1 MNKKLLAI
9 LLFVTA
15 TFFGSIMGV
24 FMRLAQSDINV
35 FTASFLRFG
44 IGFVIILP
52 YIFYS
57 KFNVYKTNNIKLHF
71 IRGIINVPTMY
82 VGFAALMFIPL
93 EQIQALHFVV
103 PLVVTFLAV
112 LFFKEKIRFVRI
124 SALII
129 GLIGMLVMLRPGIIE
144 MNIGVYMVLFS
155 SLVWAFI
162 IIITKFLSKN
172 DSPITI
178 LTYQYSLVT
187 FFSFFIVIFFWE
199 MPSSIIFLYTFLAA
213 LSGTVLHLAL
223 IYSYKL
229 VDLTLIQPFT
239 FLSLIWASLFGYY
252 IFGEEPD
259 IFTWLGAIIIFSGVL
274 IIFYRESYLK
284 KDIAK
289 ESLPMKS

>member
-15 TFFGSIMGV
+15 TFFGSLMGV

-44 IGFVIILP
+44 IGFIIILP

-93 EQIQALHFVV
+93 EQIQALHFIV
-103 PLVVTFLAV
+103 PLIVTFLAV
-112 LFFKEKIRFVRI
+112 FFFKEKIRFIRI
-124 SALII
+124 TALII
-129 GLIGMLVMLRPGIIE
+129 GLLGMLVMLRPGMIE
-144 MNIGVYMVLFS
+144 MNIGVYMVLFTS
-155 SLVWAFI
+155 IVWSFI

-199 MPSSIIFLYTFLAA
+199 TPSPIIFLYTFLAA
-213 LSGTVLHLAL
+213 LSGTILHIAL

-239 FLSLIWASLFGYY
+239 FLSLIWASLFGYNV
-252 IFGEEPD
+252 FGEEPD

-284 KDIAK
+284 KDNAK
-289 ESLPMKS
+289 ETLPIKS

>member
-15 TFFGSIMGV
+15 TFFGSLMGV

-52 YIFYS
+52 YLFYS

-93 EQIQALHFVV
+93 EQIQALHFIV
-103 PLVVTFLAV
+103 PLIVTFLAV
-112 LFFKEKIRFVRI
+112 FFFKEKIRFVRI

-155 SLVWAFI
+155 SLVWSFI

>member
-1 MNKKLLAI
+1 MNKKILAI

-15 TFFGSIMGV
+15 TFFGSLMGV

-52 YIFYS
+52 YLFYS
-57 KFNVYKTNNIKLHF
+57 KFKVYKTNNIKLHF

-93 EQIQALHFVV
+93 EQIQALHFIV
-103 PLVVTFLAV
+103 PIIVTFLAV
-112 LFFKEKIRFVRI
+112 FFFKEKIRFVRI

-129 GLIGMLVMLRPGIIE
+129 GLIGMLVMLRPGVIE
-144 MNIGVYMVLFS
+144 INIGVYMVLFS
-155 SLVWAFI
+155 SLVWSFI

-178 LTYQYSLVT
+178 LTYQYSFVT

-213 LSGTVLHLAL
+213 LSGTILHIAL

-239 FLSLIWASLFGYY
+239 FLSLIWASLFGYNV
-252 IFGEEPD
+252 FGEEPD
-259 IFTWLGAIIIFSGVL
+259 IFTWLGATIIFSGVL

-284 KDIAK
+284 KDITK

>member
-15 TFFGSIMGV
+15 TFFGSLMGV

-52 YIFYS
+52 YLFYS

-93 EQIQALHFVV
+93 EQIQGLHFVV
-103 PLVVTFLAV
+103 PLIVTFLAV
-112 LFFKEKIRFVRI
+112 FFFKEKIRFARI

-155 SLVWAFI
+155 SLVWSFI

-178 LTYQYSLVT
+178 LTYQYTLVT

-199 MPSSIIFLYTFLAA
+199 TPSSIIFLYTFLAA
-213 LSGTVLHLAL
+213 LSGTILHIAL
-223 IYSYKL
+223 VYSYKL

-239 FLSLIWASLFGYY
+239 FLSLIWASLFGYNV
-252 IFGEEPD
+252 FGEEPD

>member
-1 MNKKLLAI
+1 MNKKILAI

-15 TFFGSIMGV
+15 TFFGSLMGV

-52 YIFYS
+52 YLFYS
-57 KFNVYKTNNIKLHF
+57 KFKVYKTNNIKLHF

-93 EQIQALHFVV
+93 EQIQALHFIV
-103 PLVVTFLAV
+103 PLIVTFLAV
-112 LFFKEKIRFVRI
+112 FFFKEKIRFVRI
-124 SALII
+124 TALII
-129 GLIGMLVMLRPGIIE
+129 GLLGMLVMLRPGMIE
-144 MNIGVYMVLFS
+144 MNIGVYMVLFTS
-155 SLVWAFI
+155 IVWSFI

-213 LSGTVLHLAL
+213 LSGTILHIAL

-259 IFTWLGAIIIFSGVL
+259 IFTWLGAIIIFSGVS

>member
-15 TFFGSIMGV
+15 TFFGSLMGV

-52 YIFYS
+52 YLFYS
-57 KFNVYKTNNIKLHF
+57 KFKVYKTNNIKLHF

-93 EQIQALHFVV
+93 EQIQALHFIV
-103 PLVVTFLAV
+103 PLIVTFLAV
-112 LFFKEKIRFVRI
+112 FFFKEKIRFVRI
-124 SALII
+124 TALII
-129 GLIGMLVMLRPGIIE
+129 GLLGMFVMLRPGMIE
-144 MNIGVYMVLFS
+144 MNIGVYMVLFTS
-155 SLVWAFI
+155 IVWSFI

-252 IFGEEPD
+252 VFGEEPD

>member
-15 TFFGSIMGV
+15 TFFGSLMGV

-52 YIFYS
+52 YLFYS

-93 EQIQALHFVV
+93 EQIQALHFIV
-103 PLVVTFLAV
+103 PIIVTFLAV
-112 LFFKEKIRFVRI
+112 FFFKEKIRFARI

-155 SLVWAFI
+155 SLVWSFI

-187 FFSFFIVIFFWE
+187 FFSLFIVIFFWE

-289 ESLPMKS
+289 ESLPIKS

>member
-15 TFFGSIMGV
+15 TFFGSLMGV

-52 YIFYS
+52 YLFYS

-71 IRGIINVPTMY
+71 VRGIMNVPAMY

-93 EQIQALHFVV
+93 EQIQALHFIV
-103 PLVVTFLAV
+103 PLIVTFLAV
-112 LFFKEKIRFVRI
+112 FFFKEKIHLVRI

-144 MNIGVYMVLFS
+144 TNIGVYMVLFS
-155 SLVWAFI
+155 SLVWSFI

-199 MPSSIIFLYTFLAA
+199 TPSSIIFLYTFLAA
-213 LSGTVLHLAL
+213 LSGTILHIAL

-239 FLSLIWASLFGYY
+239 FLSLIWASLFGYSV
-252 IFGEEPD
+252 FGEEPD

-274 IIFYRESYLK
+274 IVFYRESYLK
-284 KDIAK
+284 KDISK

>member
-1 MNKKLLAI
+1 MNKKILAI

-15 TFFGSIMGV
+15 TFFGSLMGV

-52 YIFYS
+52 YLFYS
-57 KFNVYKTNNIKLHF
+57 KFKVYKTNNIKLHF

-93 EQIQALHFVV
+93 EQIQALHFIV
-103 PLVVTFLAV
+103 PLIVTFLAV
-112 LFFKEKIRFVRI
+112 FFFKEKIRFVRI
-124 SALII
+124 TALII

-144 MNIGVYMVLFS
+144 MNIGVYMVLFTS
-155 SLVWAFI
+155 IVWSFI

-178 LTYQYSLVT
+178 LTYQYSFVT

-199 MPSSIIFLYTFLAA
+199 TPSPIIFLYTFLAA
-213 LSGTVLHLAL
+213 LSGTILHIAL

-229 VDLTLIQPFT
+229 VDLTLTQPFT
-239 FLSLIWASLFGYY
+239 FLSLIWASLFGYNV
-252 IFGEEPD
+252 FGEEPD
-259 IFTWLGAIIIFSGVL
+259 IFTWLGATIIFSGVL

>member
-15 TFFGSIMGV
+15 TFFGSLMGV

-52 YIFYS
+52 YLFYS

-103 PLVVTFLAV
+103 PLIVTFLAV
-112 LFFKEKIRFVRI
+112 FFFKEKIRFVRI

-155 SLVWAFI
+155 SLIWSFI

>member
-1 MNKKLLAI
+1 LNKKLLAI

-15 TFFGSIMGV
+15 TFFGSLMGV

-52 YIFYS
+52 YLFYS

-103 PLVVTFLAV
+103 PLIVTFLAV
-112 LFFKEKIRFVRI
+112 FFFKEKIRFVRI

-155 SLVWAFI
+155 SLVWSFI

>member
-1 MNKKLLAI
+1 MNKKILAI

-15 TFFGSIMGV
+15 TFFGSLMGV

-52 YIFYS
+52 YLFYS
-57 KFNVYKTNNIKLHF
+57 KFKVYKTNNIKLHF

-93 EQIQALHFVV
+93 EQIQALHFIV
-103 PLVVTFLAV
+103 PLIVTFLAV
-112 LFFKEKIRFVRI
+112 FFFKEKIRFVRI
-124 SALII
+124 TALII
-129 GLIGMLVMLRPGIIE
+129 GLLGMFVMLRPGMIE
-144 MNIGVYMVLFS
+144 MNIGVYMVLFTS
-155 SLVWAFI
+155 IVWSFI

-199 MPSSIIFLYTFLAA
+199 TPSSIIFFYTFLAA
-213 LSGTVLHLAL
+213 LSGTILHIAL

-229 VDLTLIQPFT
+229 VDLTLTQPFT
-239 FLSLIWASLFGYY
+239 FLSLIWASLFGYNV
-252 IFGEEPD
+252 FGEEPD
-259 IFTWLGAIIIFSGVL
+259 IFTWLGATIIFSGVL

>member
-1 MNKKLLAI
+1 LNKKLLAI

-15 TFFGSIMGV
+15 TFFGSLMGV

-44 IGFVIILP
+44 IGFIIILP
-52 YIFYS
+52 YLFYS

-71 IRGIINVPTMY
+71 IRGIINVPIMY
-82 VGFAALMFIPL
+82 VGFAALMLIPL
-93 EQIQALHFVV
+93 EQIQALHFIV
-103 PLVVTFLAV
+103 PIIVTFLAV
-112 LFFKEKIRFVRI
+112 FFFKEKIRFARI

-155 SLVWAFI
+155 SLVWSFI

-187 FFSFFIVIFFWE
+187 FFSLFIVIFFWE

-259 IFTWLGAIIIFSGVL
+259 IFTWLGAIIIFSSVL

-289 ESLPMKS
+289 ESLPIKS

>member
-15 TFFGSIMGV
+15 TFFGTLMGV

-52 YIFYS
+52 YLFYS
-57 KFNVYKTNNIKLHF
+57 KFKVYKTNNIKLHF

-93 EQIQALHFVV
+93 EQIQALHFIV
-103 PLVVTFLAV
+103 PLIVTFLAV
-112 LFFKEKIRFVRI
+112 FFFKEKIRFVRI
-124 SALII
+124 TALII
-129 GLIGMLVMLRPGIIE
+129 GLLGMFVMLRPGMIE
-144 MNIGVYMVLFS
+144 MNIGVYMVLFTS
-155 SLVWAFI
+155 IVWSFI

-199 MPSSIIFLYTFLAA
+199 TPSSIIFLYTFLAA

-289 ESLPMKS
+289 ESLPIKS

>member
-15 TFFGSIMGV
+15 TFFGSLMGV

-52 YIFYS
+52 YLFYS

-93 EQIQALHFVV
+93 EQIQALHFIV
-103 PLVVTFLAV
+103 PLIVTFLAV
-112 LFFKEKIRFVRI
+112 FFFKEKIRFARI

-155 SLVWAFI
+155 SLVWSFI
-162 IIITKFLSKN
+162 IIITKFLSKT

-187 FFSFFIVIFFWE
+187 FFSLFIVIFFWE

-274 IIFYRESYLK
+274 IIPLNPGSQMTHF
-284 KDIAK
+284 
-289 ESLPMKS
+289 

>member
-1 MNKKLLAI
+1 MNKKILAI

-15 TFFGSIMGV
+15 TFFGSLMGV

-52 YIFYS
+52 YLFYS
-57 KFNVYKTNNIKLHF
+57 KFKVYKTNNIKLHF

-93 EQIQALHFVV
+93 EQIQALHFIV
-103 PLVVTFLAV
+103 PLIVTFLAV
-112 LFFKEKIRFVRI
+112 FFFKEKIRFVRI
-124 SALII
+124 TALII
-129 GLIGMLVMLRPGIIE
+129 GLLGMLVMLRPGMIE
-144 MNIGVYMVLFS
+144 MNIGVYMVLFTS
-155 SLVWAFI
+155 IVWSFI

-199 MPSSIIFLYTFLAA
+199 TPSPIIFLYTFLAA
-213 LSGTVLHLAL
+213 LSGTILHIAL

-229 VDLTLIQPFT
+229 VDLTLTQPFT
-239 FLSLIWASLFGYY
+239 FLSLIWASLFGYNV
-252 IFGEEPD
+252 FGEEPD
-259 IFTWLGAIIIFSGVL
+259 MFTWLGATIIFSGVL

-284 KDIAK
+284 KDITK

>member
-1 MNKKLLAI
+1 LNKKLLAI

-15 TFFGSIMGV
+15 TFFGSLMGV

-44 IGFVIILP
+44 IGFIIILP
-52 YIFYS
+52 YLFYS

-93 EQIQALHFVV
+93 EQIQALHFIV
-103 PLVVTFLAV
+103 PIIVTFLAV
-112 LFFKEKIRFVRI
+112 FFFKEKIRFVRI

-155 SLVWAFI
+155 SLVWSFI

-259 IFTWLGAIIIFSGVL
+259 IFTWIGAIIIFSGVL

-289 ESLPMKS
+289 ESLPIKS

>member
-15 TFFGSIMGV
+15 TFFGSLMGV

-52 YIFYS
+52 YLFYS

-82 VGFAALMFIPL
+82 VGFAALMLIPL

-103 PLVVTFLAV
+103 PLIVTFLAV
-112 LFFKEKIRFVRI
+112 FFFKEKIRFVRI

-155 SLVWAFI
+155 SLVWSFI

>member
-15 TFFGSIMGV
+15 TFFGSLMGV

-52 YIFYS
+52 YLFYS

-93 EQIQALHFVV
+93 EQIQALHFIV
-103 PLVVTFLAV
+103 PIIVTFLAV
-112 LFFKEKIRFVRI
+112 FFFKEKIRFVRI

-144 MNIGVYMVLFS
+144 INIGIYMVLFS
-155 SLVWAFI
+155 SLVWSFI

>member
-15 TFFGSIMGV
+15 TFFATLMGV

-52 YIFYS
+52 YLFYS

-93 EQIQALHFVV
+93 EQIQALHFIV
-103 PLVVTFLAV
+103 PLIVTFLAV
-112 LFFKEKIRFVRI
+112 FFFKEKIRFVRI

-144 MNIGVYMVLFS
+144 INIGAYMVLFS
-155 SLVWAFI
+155 SLVWSFI

-199 MPSSIIFLYTFLAA
+199 TPSSIVFLYTFLAA
-213 LSGTVLHLAL
+213 LSGTILHLAL

-252 IFGEEPD
+252 IFGEKPD

>member
-15 TFFGSIMGV
+15 TFFGSLMGV

-52 YIFYS
+52 YLFYS

-93 EQIQALHFVV
+93 EQIQALHFIV
-103 PLVVTFLAV
+103 PLIVTFLAV
-112 LFFKEKIRFVRI
+112 FFFKEKIRFVRI

-144 MNIGVYMVLFS
+144 INIGVYMVLFS
-155 SLVWAFI
+155 SLVWSFI

-199 MPSSIIFLYTFLAA
+199 TPSSIIFFYTFLAA
-213 LSGTVLHLAL
+213 LSGTILHIAL

-284 KDIAK
+284 KNIAK

>member
-1 MNKKLLAI
+1 
-9 LLFVTA
+9 
-15 TFFGSIMGV
+15 MGV

-52 YIFYS
+52 YLFYS

-93 EQIQALHFVV
+93 EQIQALHFIV
-103 PLVVTFLAV
+103 PIIVTFLAV
-112 LFFKEKIRFVRI
+112 FFFKEKIRFVRI

-144 MNIGVYMVLFS
+144 MNIGIYMVLFS
-155 SLVWAFI
+155 SMIWSFI

-199 MPSSIIFLYTFLAA
+199 TPSSIVFLYTFLAA
-213 LSGTVLHLAL
+213 LSGTILHIAL

-239 FLSLIWASLFGYY
+239 FLSLIWASLFGYN

>member
-15 TFFGSIMGV
+15 TFFGSLMGV

-52 YIFYS
+52 YLFYS

-82 VGFAALMFIPL
+82 VGFAALMFIPF
-93 EQIQALHFVV
+93 EQIQALYFVV
-103 PLVVTFLAV
+103 PLIVTFLAV
-112 LFFKEKIRFVRI
+112 FFFKEKIRFVRI

-155 SLVWAFI
+155 SLVWSFI
-162 IIITKFLSKN
+162 IIITKFLSKT

-289 ESLPMKS
+289 ESLPIKS

>member
-15 TFFGSIMGV
+15 TFFGSLMGV

-52 YIFYS
+52 YLFYS

-103 PLVVTFLAV
+103 PLIVTFLAV
-112 LFFKEKIRFVRI
+112 FFFKEKIRFVRI
-124 SALII
+124 AALII

-144 MNIGVYMVLFS
+144 INIGAYMVLFS
-155 SLVWAFI
+155 SLVWSFI

-199 MPSSIIFLYTFLAA
+199 TPSSIIFLYTFVAA

>member
-15 TFFGSIMGV
+15 TFFGSLMGV

-52 YIFYS
+52 YLFYS

-103 PLVVTFLAV
+103 PLIVTFLAV
-112 LFFKEKIRFVRI
+112 FFFKEKIRFARI

-155 SLVWAFI
+155 SLVWSFI
-162 IIITKFLSKN
+162 IIITKFLSKT

-187 FFSFFIVIFFWE
+187 FFSLFIVIFFWE

-213 LSGTVLHLAL
+213 LSGTILHLAL

-289 ESLPMKS
+289 ESLPIKS

>member
-1 MNKKLLAI
+1 MNKKILAI
-9 LLFVTA
+9 LLFIIA
-15 TFFGSIMGV
+15 TFFGSLMGV

-44 IGFVIILP
+44 IGFIIILP
-52 YIFYS
+52 YLFYS
-57 KFNVYKTNNIKLHF
+57 KFKVYKTNNIKLHF

-82 VGFAALMFIPL
+82 VGFAALMYIPL
-93 EQIQALHFVV
+93 EQIHALHFIV
-103 PLVVTFLAV
+103 PLIVTFLAV
-112 LFFKEKIRFVRI
+112 FFFKEKIRFVRI

-129 GLIGMLVMLRPGIIE
+129 GLIGMLVMLRPGMIE
-144 MNIGVYMVLFS
+144 MNIGVYMVLFTS
-155 SLVWAFI
+155 IMWSFI

-172 DSPITI
+172 DTPITI

-187 FFSFFIVIFFWE
+187 FFSFFTVIFFWE
-199 MPSSIIFLYTFLAA
+199 TPSSIIFLYTFLAA
-213 LSGTVLHLAL
+213 LSGTILHIAL

-239 FLSLIWASLFGYY
+239 FLSLIWASLFGYNV
-252 IFGEEPD
+252 FGEKPD

-274 IIFYRESYLK
+274 IIFYRETYLK
-284 KDIAK
+284 RDISK

>member
-15 TFFGSIMGV
+15 TFFGSLMGV

-52 YIFYS
+52 YLFYS

-82 VGFAALMFIPL
+82 VGFAALMLIPL
-93 EQIQALHFVV
+93 EQIQALHFIV
-103 PLVVTFLAV
+103 PIIVTFLAV
-112 LFFKEKIRFVRI
+112 FFFKEKIRFARI

-155 SLVWAFI
+155 SLVWSFI
-162 IIITKFLSKN
+162 IIITKFLSKT

-289 ESLPMKS
+289 ESLPIKS

>member
-15 TFFGSIMGV
+15 TFFGSLMGV

-44 IGFVIILP
+44 IGFVILLP
-52 YIFYS
+52 YLFYS

-93 EQIQALHFVV
+93 EQIQALHFIV
-103 PLVVTFLAV
+103 PLIVTFLAV
-112 LFFKEKIRFVRI
+112 FFFKEKIRFVRI

-155 SLVWAFI
+155 SLVWSFI

-289 ESLPMKS
+289 ESLPIKS

>member
-15 TFFGSIMGV
+15 TFFGSLMGV

-52 YIFYS
+52 YLFYS

-71 IRGIINVPTMY
+71 IRGIINLPIMY
-82 VGFAALMFIPL
+82 VGFAALMLIPL
-93 EQIQALHFVV
+93 EQIQALHFIV
-103 PLVVTFLAV
+103 PIIVTFLAV
-112 LFFKEKIRFVRI
+112 FFFKEKIRFARI

-155 SLVWAFI
+155 SLVWSFI

-284 KDIAK
+284 KNIAK

>member
-15 TFFGSIMGV
+15 TFFGSLMGV

-52 YIFYS
+52 YLFYS

-93 EQIQALHFVV
+93 EQIQALHFIV
-103 PLVVTFLAV
+103 PIIVTFLAV
-112 LFFKEKIRFVRI
+112 FFFKEKIRFVRI

-144 MNIGVYMVLFS
+144 INIGVYMVLFS
-155 SLVWAFI
+155 SLVWSFI

>member
-15 TFFGSIMGV
+15 TFFGSLMGV

-52 YIFYS
+52 YLFYS

-93 EQIQALHFVV
+93 EKIQALHFIV
-103 PLVVTFLAV
+103 PLIVTFLAV
-112 LFFKEKIRFVRI
+112 FFFKEKIRFVRI
-124 SALII
+124 TALII
-129 GLIGMLVMLRPGIIE
+129 GLLGMLVMLRPGMIE
-144 MNIGVYMVLFS
+144 MNIGVYMVLFTS
-155 SLVWAFI
+155 IVWSFI

-199 MPSSIIFLYTFLAA
+199 TPSSIIFLYTFLAA

>member
-15 TFFGSIMGV
+15 TFFGSLMGV

-52 YIFYS
+52 YLFYS

-93 EQIQALHFVV
+93 EQIQALHFIV
-103 PLVVTFLAV
+103 PIIVTFLAV
-112 LFFKEKIRFVRI
+112 FFFKEKIRFVRI

-155 SLVWAFI
+155 SLVWSFI

-229 VDLTLIQPFT
+229 VELTLIQPFT

>member
-15 TFFGSIMGV
+15 TFFGTLMGV

-52 YIFYS
+52 YLFYS

-71 IRGIINVPTMY
+71 IRGIINVPIMY
-82 VGFAALMFIPL
+82 VGFAALMLIPL
-93 EQIQALHFVV
+93 EQIQALHFIV
-103 PLVVTFLAV
+103 PIIVTFLAV
-112 LFFKEKIRFVRI
+112 FFFKEKIRFARI

-155 SLVWAFI
+155 SLVWSFI
-162 IIITKFLSKN
+162 IIITKFLSKT

-284 KDIAK
+284 KRYCKRI
-289 ESLPMKS
+289 SPN

>member
-15 TFFGSIMGV
+15 TFFGSLMGV

-52 YIFYS
+52 YLFYS

-71 IRGIINVPTMY
+71 IRGIINVPIMY
-82 VGFAALMFIPL
+82 VGFAALMLIPL
-93 EQIQALHFVV
+93 EQIQALHFIV
-103 PLVVTFLAV
+103 PIIVTFLAV
-112 LFFKEKIRFVRI
+112 FFFKEKIRFARI

-155 SLVWAFI
+155 SLVWSFI

-187 FFSFFIVIFFWE
+187 FFSLFIVIFFWE

-289 ESLPMKS
+289 ESLPIKS

>member
-15 TFFGSIMGV
+15 TFFGSLMGV

-52 YIFYS
+52 YLFYS

-103 PLVVTFLAV
+103 PLIVTFLAV
-112 LFFKEKIRFVRI
+112 FFFKEKIRFVRI

-155 SLVWAFI
+155 SLVWSFI

>member
-15 TFFGSIMGV
+15 TFFGTLMGV

-52 YIFYS
+52 YLFYS

-71 IRGIINVPTMY
+71 IRGIINLPIMY
-82 VGFAALMFIPL
+82 VGFAALMLIPL
-93 EQIQALHFVV
+93 EQIQALHFIV
-103 PLVVTFLAV
+103 PIIVTFLAV
-112 LFFKEKIRFVRI
+112 FFFKEKIRFVRI

-155 SLVWAFI
+155 SMIWSFI
-162 IIITKFLSKN
+162 TILTKFLSKN

-187 FFSFFIVIFFWE
+187 FFSLFIVIFFWE

-289 ESLPMKS
+289 ESLPIKS

>member
-15 TFFGSIMGV
+15 TFFGSVMGV

-52 YIFYS
+52 YLFYS

-93 EQIQALHFVV
+93 EQIQALHFIV
-103 PLVVTFLAV
+103 PIIVTFLAV
-112 LFFKEKIRFVRI
+112 FFFKEKIRFVRI

-155 SLVWAFI
+155 SFVWSFI

>member
-15 TFFGSIMGV
+15 TFFGSLMGV

-52 YIFYS
+52 YLFYS

-103 PLVVTFLAV
+103 PIIVTFLAV
-112 LFFKEKIRFVRI
+112 FFFKEKIRFVRI

-155 SLVWAFI
+155 SLVWSFI

-289 ESLPMKS
+289 ESLPIKS

>member
-15 TFFGSIMGV
+15 TFFGSLMGV

-44 IGFVIILP
+44 IGFIIILP
-52 YIFYS
+52 YLFYS

-103 PLVVTFLAV
+103 PLIVTFLAV
-112 LFFKEKIRFVRI
+112 FFFKEKIRFVRI

-155 SLVWAFI
+155 SLVWSFI

-213 LSGTVLHLAL
+213 LSGTILHLAL

-239 FLSLIWASLFGYY
+239 FLSLIWASLLGYY

-289 ESLPMKS
+289 ESLPIKS